1 MLNSNSDKVG
11 NSVPKSVNLNAI
23 TRAVFSK
30 SCVACANHVLD
41 NRCLSKCKVGK
52 TIFTDSGCHKWRIY
66 PDYLKY
72 TVIVSS

>member
-1 MLNSNSDKVG
+1 MCDTSSKR
-11 NSVPKSVNLNAI
+11 VNINAI

-30 SCVACANHVLD
+30 SCVACANHMLD
-41 NRCLSKCKVGK
+41 SHARSKCKVGK
-52 TIFTDSGCHKWRIY
+52 TIFTDAGCHKWKIY